1 MKENLIEIIE
11 LVRDSF
17 DKFLGFYIARFS
29 HIIGIDFEFWVGD
42 MREEDK
48 RADRPSQSVDVAQF
62 GDYFFNFSDI
72 RTVVD
77 NYKYWLQ
84 RYGTREAVGQE
95 VCDWQ
100 DYVVERMS
108 EKKNYINL
116 FNWLLGA
123 PSDIDD
129 NNDVAA
135 DGRVS
140 DENKEIPDE

>member
-1 MKENLIEIIE
+1 MKENLIDIIE
-11 LVRDSF
+11 KFGDTF
-17 DKFLGFYIARFS
+17 DMLLGFYTDRFS
-29 HIIGIDFEFWVGD
+29 HIIGVDFEFWVGD
-42 MREEDK
+42 MREED
-48 RADRPSQSVDVAQF
+48 RAADRPSQPVDVAQF
-62 GDYFFNFSDI
+62 GDYFFNLSDI

-116 FNWLLGA
+116 FNWLNGA
-123 PSDIDD
+123 PRDI
-129 NNDVAA
+129 
-135 DGRVS
+135 
-140 DENKEIPDE
+140 DENKEGANG